1 MKIFHVSGH
10 VLETILWNTLK
21 EKCDFVSFPLKKQK
35 RYEWVWYAKLDKI
48 FASRPIKSKRHEK
61 SLKLT

>member
-21 EKCDFVSFPLKKQK
+21 EKRDFVSFPLKKQK
-35 RYEWVWYAKLDKI
+35 RYERDMQNWTKYLQADQLNPKGMKN
-48 FASRPIKSKRHEK
+48 R
-61 SLKLT
+61 